1 MVRDIEYNKD
11 ANILYKYQ
19 TLKSDLSQ
27 KKQYPGMADSWKR
40 LKGLTFDFM
49 QNKKDNEILKI
60 KLKKQQNCI
69 CNNR

>member
-1 MVRDIEYNKD
+1 
-11 ANILYKYQ
+11 
-19 TLKSDLSQ
+19 
-27 KKQYPGMADSWKR
+27 MADSWKW